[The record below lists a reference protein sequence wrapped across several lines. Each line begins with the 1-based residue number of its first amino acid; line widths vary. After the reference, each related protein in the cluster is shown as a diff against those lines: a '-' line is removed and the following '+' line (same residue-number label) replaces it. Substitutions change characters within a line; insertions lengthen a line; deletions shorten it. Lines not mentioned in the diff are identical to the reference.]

1 MEKRVWL
8 CPNPKSPLNMGDT
21 QLATHLSVSQPEEG
35 SPRGQ
40 LWSSI
45 PPSLSASSGKR
56 SLPSNYTWAIDIR
69 PATSL
74 QGHRRKYSHL
84 SLCVTGC
91 WWLRRRIAINRKS
104 LQDKKTDGVLKHEV
118 DAKACQTT
126 SERGKTEEMRCFEE
140 ESENNLHM
148 QMIQFAPLKTEWTE
162 WSFKY
167 NKSSHQVPEI

>member
-35 SPRGQ
+35 SPGGQ

-45 PPSLSASSGKR
+45 PPSFCQQWKKIITLELHLS
-56 SLPSNYTWAIDIR
+56 NR

-104 LQDKKTDGVLKHEV
+104 LQDKKKDGVLKHEV

-126 SERGKTEEMRCFEE
+126 SERRKTKEMRCLEE

-162 WSFKY
+162 WSYKY